1 MPLSDARALL
11 PALMTQPLRPD
22 ADARALQ
29 ALAEWCQRYTPWTS
43 TDGETGLWL
52 DITGAAHLLGGEDN
66 LLADLAARLT
76 HLGFE
81 NRLGLADTAGT
92 AWAVARFAAPD
103 APALQNV
110 PPGGMAEALEKL
122 PLQALRLEDSCL
134 HLLKRFGLKTIG
146 ELCRLPRSTLKSRF
160 PSDDI
165 GQAVLHRL
173 DQALGRAGE
182 PLTPLMPP
190 PVYVMRKACPEPILE
205 TDSFQFVL
213 EELLQRLC
221 TQLEDDG
228 MGAKAV
234 TFSAYRADGG
244 VSRIA
249 IATARASCNAAHLA
263 YLFRDKLEAIDPG
276 FGVDVL
282 TLAADTVEALDAK
295 QLQLTSS
302 QQGSRNDGALERL
315 IDRLSNRLGAAS
327 VQYIVGCESHIP
339 ERAERRVQALKAER
353 RTIPQAAPQK
363 PARPFRLLARPEAI
377 QVMAE
382 VPEGPPMRF
391 TWRRVTHR
399 VIHAEG
405 PERIAAEWWHRGPA
419 ATARTRDYYHVE
431 DSEGRRFWLF
441 REGLYSDTGQDQ
453 LPSWHMHGLFA

>member
-1 MPLSDARALL
+1 MPLNDARALL
-11 PALMTQPLRPD
+11 PSLITQPLQPD
-22 ADARALQ
+22 ADARALHG
-29 ALAEWCQRYTPWTS
+29 LAEWCQRYTPWTS

-66 LLADLAARLT
+66 LLADLAGRLT

-81 NRLGLADTAGT
+81 NRLGLADTPGT
-92 AWAVARFAAPD
+92 AWAVARFATMEKSEPQNI
-103 APALQNV
+103 PPGEMERALQN
-110 PPGGMAEALEKL
+110 L
-122 PLQALRLEDSCL
+122 PLQALRLEDTCL
-134 HLLKRFGLKTIG
+134 HLLKRFGFKTIG
-146 ELCRLPRSTLKSRF
+146 ELCKLPRSALKGRF
-160 PSDDI
+160 PSGDI
-165 GQAVLHRL
+165 GQAVLWRL

-190 PVYVMRKACPEPILE
+190 PVYVMRKGCPEPILE
-205 TDSFQFVL
+205 TDSFRFAL

-221 TQLEDDG
+221 GRLEDDG
-228 MGAKAV
+228 KGAKAL

-263 YLFRDKLEAIDPG
+263 YLFRDKLETIDPG

-282 TLAADTVEALDAK
+282 TLAADVVEALDAK
-295 QLQLTSS
+295 QLQLSGS

-315 IDRLSNRLGAAS
+315 VDRLSNRLGAAS
-327 VQYIVGCESHIP
+327 VQHIVDCESHIP
-339 ERAERRVQALKAER
+339 ERAERRVQALQTER
-353 RTIPQAAPQK
+353 RTISQAAPQK
-363 PARPFRLLARPEAI
+363 PIRPFRLLTQPEMI

-391 TWRRVTHR
+391 TWRRVTYR

-419 ATARTRDYYHVE
+419 ARARTRDYYRVE

-441 REGLYSDTGQDQ
+441 REGLYSDVDQDR
-453 LPSWHMHGLFA
+453 LPCWHMHGLFA